1 MKTILITNSYKKEV
15 FDIIKPLVPEGYKLI
30 QLDKAHRAELLE
42 KAGLADY
49 FIVSGRL
56 KIDKEVLEAAP
67 NLKMVLR
74 TGAGIDQID
83 KEALEVRNIPL
94 KVNKGVNAKAVAEH
108 TLLLIL
114 ASLRKLTQADQMLRK
129 GIWKKQE
136 FGVQTR
142 TLFGKTVGI
151 LGMGNIGTELVH
163 LLKPF
168 NVRILYFKRNRL
180 EGKLEEQLGIE
191 YCEFEDLLKKSDV
204 LCLLCALNNETEKII
219 NKSSFEKMKNDA
231 VLINT
236 GRGKLIDQKDLIA
249 HLANNDLFSA
259 GLDVFEEEPLK
270 FDDEIIQCL
279 NTTISP
285 HVAGISQESFLKMY
299 NKVFSNF

>member
-1 MKTILITNSYKKEV
+1 MKTILITNCYKKEV
-15 FDIIKPLVPEGYKLI
+15 FDIIKPLIPEGYKLI
-30 QLDKAHRAELLE
+30 QLDKADRTELLE

-56 KIDKEVLEAAP
+56 KIDKEVLDAAP

-74 TGAGIDQID
+74 TGVGIDQID
-83 KEALEVRNIPL
+83 LDILKERNIPL

-136 FGVQTR
+136 FGIKTR
-142 TLFGKTVGI
+142 SLFGKTVGI
-151 LGMGNIGTELVH
+151 FGMGNIGTELVH

-180 EGKLEEQLGIE
+180 EAKAEEQLGIE
-191 YCEFEDLLKKSDV
+191 YCEFEDLLKNSDV
-204 LCLLCALNNETEKII
+204 LCLLCALNSETERII
-219 NKSSFEKMKNDA
+219 NTSTIKKMKKDA

-236 GRGKLIDQKDLIA
+236 ARGKLIDKDSLLIQ
-249 HLANNDLFSA
+249 ANGNDLFSI
-259 GLDVFEEEPLK
+259 GLDVYETEPINLQDCAYLSK
-270 FDDEIIQCL
+270 NTII
-279 NTTISP
+279 TP
-285 HVAGISQESFLKMY
+285 HIAGITRESFIEMY
-299 NKVFSNF
+299 KNAFYNL